1 MILSS
6 AILGATNAAP
16 GWGWFSLYWVIRDMP
31 VNNRQANLQQITLQS
46 TQVGQYMPNKS
57 AKRA

>member
-16 GWGWFSLYWVIRDMP
+16 EWGWFSLYWVIRDMP
-31 VNNRQANLQQITLQS
+31 VNNRQANLQQITPQPTLI
-46 TQVGQYMPNKS
+46 GQYMPNQLTN
-57 AKRA
+57 RA